1 MNRGYTSHEIANIV
15 GGQCMGQ
22 QDVLINDF
30 EIDSRRIHWGSRT
43 LFIAIHSNRNDGH
56 SFVADAK
63 ARGVKCALVQRIL
76 NIPGLTQILVDDS
89 TVALQKLAAHHRSTF
104 DIPILAITGSNGKTI
119 VKEWLNQLCA
129 GHFRICR
136 SPRSYNSQLGVP
148 LSVLQMN
155 ESHTL
160 AIIEAGIS
168 QTNEMNKLHA
178 VIQPTCGIFT
188 HLGEAHLHGFKNQNE
203 LFSEKE
209 KLFEGANWVVAANE
223 IKLRSHQNNY
233 LSWGH
238 NGDNHWNVSVEAQRE
253 GAVVLKVNGD
263 AFRLPFDT
271 PFLIENA
278 SNAICAAIQLGVP
291 IEEIQNKVERWS
303 ALEMRMEQLE
313 GVQNTVLYNDAYSFD
328 IPSLKLAIEEIHRH
342 PKVQNRILILSE
354 LPEGSNTDEDY
365 KRAVEIIDAYNWECV
380 FLVGAQWLNWKNQ
393 LAFNSL
399 NANSTKE
406 LLQQLN
412 QYPWKSQVVLVKGA
426 RSFEFEQVIQRL
438 QARNHITCL
447 EINLNAIRSNL
458 NFYRDKLNPGV
469 KTMVMVKAFGYGAG
483 SVEIAEWLAFNR
495 VDYLGVA
502 YVDEGVALREGGIS
516 LPIMVMNP
524 EEFSVRAL
532 MQYNLEPEIYS
543 LRVLTHLLEQKDALE
558 MSASIRIHIKVDTGM
573 RRLGFDFN
581 ELVKALEILR
591 QRKDIEVV
599 SVMSHLASAEDLA
612 SDAYTNKQL
621 QSFDAFVQ
629 QVQVIFPNAWAHIS
643 NTSGIARWPQAQ
655 YDMVRL
661 GIGLYGYS
669 PVAIDQQYL
678 QNVHRWK
685 THISQIRNIE
695 SGDCVGYG
703 CTFEA
708 TKGMRIATLPVGYA
722 DGLKRLL
729 SNGKGQVEIAG
740 QLAPIVGRVCMDMTM
755 VDVSQIHCEEGDEVL
770 LIGGRITLKKIA
782 EECSTIPYEILTSIS
797 NRVKRKFIKE

>member
-1 MNRGYTSHEIANIV
+1 MNRDYTSHEIANIV

-22 QDVLINDF
+22 QDVLIDDF

-63 ARGVKCALVQRIL
+63 ARGVKCAMVQRIL
-76 NIPGLTQILVDDS
+76 DIPGITQIVVDDS
-89 TVALQKLAAHHRSTF
+89 IVALQKLAAHHRSTF
-104 DIPILAITGSNGKTI
+104 DMPVLAITGSNGKTI

-188 HLGEAHLHGFKNQNE
+188 HLGEAHLHGFKDQNE

-223 IKLRSHQNNY
+223 INLRSHQNNY
-233 LSWGH
+233 LTWGH
-238 NGDNHWNVSVEAQRE
+238 NGDNHWNVSVESQRE

-263 AFRLPFDT
+263 SFRLPFDT

-291 IEEIQNKVERWS
+291 VEEIQSKVEKWS

-342 PKVQNRILILSE
+342 PKVQNKILILSE

-365 KRAVEIIDAYNWECV
+365 KRAVEIINAYTWECV
-380 FLVGAQWLNWKNQ
+380 FLVGAQWLNWKIQ
-393 LAFNSL
+393 LALNSL

-412 QYPWKSQVVLVKGA
+412 HYPWKSQVVLVKGA

-543 LRVLTHLLEQKDALE
+543 LRVLNHLLEQKDALE
-558 MSASIRIHIKVDTGM
+558 ISAPIRIHIKVDTGM

-581 ELVKALEILR
+581 ELTKALEILR

-599 SVMSHLASAEDLA
+599 SVMSHLASAEDPA
-612 SDAYTNKQL
+612 SDAYTKKQL

-629 QVQVIFPNAWAHIS
+629 QVQVIFPKAWAHIS

-669 PVAIDQQYL
+669 PIAKDQQYL

-708 TKGMRIATLPVGYA
+708 TKDMRIATLPVGYA
-722 DGLKRLL
+722 DGLKRML
-729 SNGKGQVEIAG
+729 SNGKGQVEIEG

-755 VDVSQIHCEEGDEVL
+755 VDVTQIHCEEGDEVL
-770 LIGGRITLKKIA
+770 LIGGKITLKKIA